1 MKHRFLVV
9 ALAAVMLTVLGAVHA
24 ESTQAQAQ
32 VAPVANTGGPYTGA
46 TGTAITFNGSLSSGV
61 GLSYQWNFGDGTG
74 ATGAIVTHA
83 YAAAGTYTVTLT
95 VTDSLGQTST
105 ATTTATVTG
114 AAQSTCFFSFGTFVC
129 TPVVGG
135 TSTTISCAQT
145 VFGLVCTPV
154 TTGVAGAGCVL
165 TTAGLVCGGL
175 APRTVAVIID
185 GTRAV
190 FCPVPNISTGCPLP
204 TNP

>member
-1 MKHRFLVV
+1 MKHRFLIV
-9 ALAAVMLTVLGAVHA
+9 ALAAVMLTAFGAVRA
-24 ESTQAQAQ
+24 ESARAQAQ
-32 VAPVANTGGPYTGA
+32 VAPVADTGGPYTGTAGVAIVFDA
-46 TGTAITFNGSLSSGV
+46 TLSSGV

-83 YAAAGTYTVTLT
+83 YAVANVYTVTLT
-95 VTDSLGQTST
+95 VTDSLGQTAT

-114 AAQSTCFFSFGTFVC
+114 VAPSTCFFSFGTFVC
-129 TPVVGG
+129 TPVAG

-145 VFGLVCTPV
+145 VFGLVCTPI
-154 TTGVAGAGCVL
+154 TTSAVGSGCVL
-165 TTAGLVCGGL
+165 TTAGLICGGF
-175 APRTVAVIID
+175 APRTVAVIVD

-204 TNP
+204 TTP